1 MNKNILL
8 PSPVGEGLGVRL
20 FCLLFALFSQPLS
33 AQSLAAF
40 FKKYAAAEGVK
51 INRSE
56 AGSFETF
63 SFYFQEETPR
73 AVLDEAHKDLDALV
87 RKGDFQ
93 SADPKKVLDIRG
105 DEDVIRILLP
115 HFKVWLRTSGDFL
128 SDAIIVEDYAASEWD
143 APSLF
148 VSFVTGRLTPDE
160 LRRTFRFDFAAP

>member
-1 MNKNILL
+1 MG
-8 PSPVGEGLGVRL
+8 VEGSGVRL
-20 FCLLFALFSQPLS
+20 VRLLVLFVATLSQPLS
-33 AQSLAAF
+33 AQSLPAF

-63 SFYFQEETPR
+63 SLYFQEETPR
-73 AVLDEAHKDLDALV
+73 AVLNEARKDLDALV

-93 SADPKKVLDIRG
+93 SADPQQVLDIRG

-148 VSFVTGRLTPDE
+148 VSFVTGRFTPDE

>member
-1 MNKNILL
+1 MKTKHTAKAPRKNYLL
-8 PSPVGEGLGVRL
+8 PSLVL
-20 FCLLFALFSQPLS
+20 FVATLSQPLS
-33 AQSLAAF
+33 AQSLPAF
-40 FKKYAAAEGVK
+40 FEKYAAAEGVK

-56 AGSFETF
+56 ASSFETF
-63 SFYFQEETPR
+63 SLYFQEETPR

-148 VSFVTGRLTPDE
+148 VSFVTGHLTPDE
-160 LRRTFRFDFAAP
+160 LRRTFRFDFAAR